1 MSVWDSMVA
10 EGFLDHDVSLGPLT
24 TYKLGGTARYLAT
37 VEDEGALERIA
48 RHLAMEPVDVVVF
61 GRGSNILVSD
71 EGFDGLVVRLGAG
84 FSWVRIGESVSA
96 GSATPLPLL
105 AREAA
110 KAGRRGLE
118 FFVGIPG
125 SVGGA
130 IRMNAGCHGSETRDR
145 LVSATVIDLATGT
158 SSRFG
163 PSDLDL
169 SYRHSRLG
177 PLEIV
182 TRAEFSTEPGE
193 RAAGEKLIRDITR
206 WRKEHQP
213 GGVLSAGS
221 VFKNPPGDSAGR
233 LIDEAGLKGLAIG
246 GARVSMLHANFIEA
260 GPEATAADV
269 HALIRDVQHRLQEM
283 GVALE
288 PEVRFVGRFED
299 DV

>member
-1 MSVWDSMVA
+1 MSVWDSLVT
-10 EGFLDHDVSLGPLT
+10 EGVLDRDVPLGPLT
-24 TYKLGGTARYLAT
+24 TYKLGGPARYVAT

-48 RHLAMEPVDVVVF
+48 RHLAREPIEVVVF
-61 GRGSNILVSD
+61 GRGSNLLVSD

-84 FSWVRIGESVSA
+84 FSWVRIGETIST

-105 AREAA
+105 AKASA

-130 IRMNAGCHGSETRDR
+130 VKMNAGCHGSETRDR

-158 SSRFG
+158 SNRLG

-169 SYRHSRLG
+169 SYRHSCLG

-182 TRAEFSTEPGE
+182 TTAEFSTEPGE
-193 RAAGEKLIRDITR
+193 RAASEKLIRAITR
-206 WRKEHQP
+206 WRKGHQP
-213 GGVLSAGS
+213 GGVLNAGS

-233 LIDEAGLKGLAIG
+233 LIDEAGLKGLSIG
-246 GARVSMLHANFIEA
+246 GARVSPLHANFIEA
-260 GPEATAADV
+260 GPGATAADV
-269 HALIRDVQHRLQEM
+269 HALIRDVQHRLQET
-283 GVALE
+283 GVVLE
-288 PEVRFVGRFED
+288 PEVQFVGRFKD
-299 DV
+299 DA